1 MEPWTSPGFSF
12 PLLASE
18 SDHSAKGFP
27 RMEQR
32 KDSKIRRFEPVVGI
46 SFRSPVAH
54 SRIAP
59 LKKVRFDDR
68 SRTA

>member
-32 KDSKIRRFEPVVGI
+32 KDSKIRRFEPRNEI
-46 SFRSPVAH
+46 LFRRSVAH
-54 SRIAP
+54 SRIA
-59 LKKVRFDDR
+59 LF
-68 SRTA
+68 